1 MNQYSFALDMPQDFL
16 AHQGIKGQKWG
27 LRRYQYL
34 DGTLTPLGKERY
46 RKDSAFQEKYNKKIK
61 KNQKKANTNLKRSIR
76 ETSRANSFTS
86 RFVLRNSQ
94 KHYNK
99 AVYYNTRYL
108 KFSNRVNS
116 MNASVTNALATV
128 MNKEINDD

>member
-1 MNQYSFALDMPQDFL
+1 MNQYSFALDLPQDYL
-16 AHQGIKGQKWG
+16 CHQGVKGQKWG

-46 RKDSAFQEKYNKKIK
+46 RKDSTFKNKYDKKIK

-76 ETSRANSFTS
+76 ETSRANSLTS
-86 RFVLRNSQ
+86 RFILKNSQ

-108 KFSNRVNS
+108 KFSNRANS
-116 MNASVTNALATV
+116 MNASVTSALASV
-128 MNKEINDD
+128 MDKELDDD